1 MGEMTPLPQSNQ
13 RRHIVQIIYPVG
25 AFALMFLPMLLFYFD
40 QESRP
45 SGGRSLRK
53 TAPYSFHE
61 AKEWKH
67 LTGTTSK

>member
-1 MGEMTPLPQSNQ
+1 MRSTELRSVEIEHWMACGS
-13 RRHIVQIIYPVG
+13 HVQIIYPVG

-53 TAPYSFHE
+53 TAP
-61 AKEWKH
+61 
-67 LTGTTSK
+67 